1 MKEPVHKKGIIP
13 TEIDIFNRFYEYN
26 SLFFQNKLPIPF
38 FIVIHTRKT
47 IGRFSCEYNEN
58 GDVKNPIIEISDR
71 YEYTEAQLK
80 DIIVHEMLHYYLD
93 YTHQNEPQEHGKRWK
108 QMALFFNEKFGTNIQ
123 IRTDTS
129 CIKEV
134 KKQKKW
140 LLSDIFS
147 DTVQNF
153 V

>member
-1 MKEPVHKKGIIP
+1 MKESVHKKGIIP

-58 GDVKNPIIEISDR
+58 GDIKNPIIEISDR

-93 YTHQNEPQEHGKRWK
+93 TLIKMNHKNTERDGNKWHYFLTKS
-108 QMALFFNEKFGTNIQ
+108 LVQ
-123 IRTDTS
+123 IF
-129 CIKEV
+129 K
-134 KKQKKW
+134 
-140 LLSDIFS
+140 
-147 DTVQNF
+147 
-153 V
+153 